1 MNGHETGPAANRE
14 REFDFLRVDE
24 FLRDLLTSRALGAA
38 LESGLIDFL
47 MQNGPVTPETLA
59 GRFAADEKGMRLFLD
74 QLLAN
79 RVVTDDHGRF
89 ALSGH
94 FLKALAYRDLMELKL
109 EMASLGAFDILRFL
123 PDLVFHPGDFARK
136 SDFYGLFA
144 YDRCFERSEDA
155 AWLTRRWMRITTV
168 LTKYEVQ
175 ACLKYHDFGGYRRI
189 LDVGGN
195 SGEFA
200 LRICR
205 SHPSAEVTV
214 FDLPLVCEIGAA
226 HVQGEPE
233 AQRISFVKGNALR
246 DPWPSDFDL
255 VSFKSMLHDWP
266 EEAAGKMMTSAAEA
280 LRPGGTLLVFERGP
294 FEMSGTPLAYAHIP
308 FLLFHSSFRSPRFYT
323 QRLQALG
330 FRDIVVRAIDLG
342 TPFYLVTGVR

>member
-1 MNGHETGPAANRE
+1 MSIPETEPLARE
-14 REFDFLRVDE
+14 REFDFLCVDE
-24 FLRDLLTSRALGAA
+24 FLRDLLPSRALGAA
-38 LESGLIDFL
+38 LDSGLIDFL
-47 MQNGPVTPETLA
+47 MQNGPSSPEKLA
-59 GRFAADEKGMRLFLD
+59 GRFAADEKGMRLLLD
-74 QLLAN
+74 QLRAN

-89 ALSGH
+89 ALSDR
-94 FLKALAYRDLMELKL
+94 FLRALSYRDLMELKL
-109 EMASLGAFDILRFL
+109 EMANFGAFDILRFF
-123 PDLVFHPGDFARK
+123 PDLVFRPGEFARK
-136 SDFYGLFA
+136 SDFYGLFT

-155 AWLTRRWMRITTV
+155 VWLTRRWMRITTV
-168 LTKYEVQ
+168 LTKYEAQ

-205 SHPSAEVTV
+205 TQPRAKVTV

-233 AQRISFVKGNALR
+233 AERISFVKGNALR

-266 EEAAGKMMTSAAEA
+266 EEEAERLMRSAAAA

-294 FEMSGTPLAYAHIP
+294 LTMSGTPLAYAQIP
-308 FLLFHSSFRSPRFYT
+308 FLIFHSSLRSPRFYT

-330 FRDIVVRAIDLG
+330 FRDILVRAIDLG

>member
-1 MNGHETGPAANRE
+1 MSEPETRPLDQD

-24 FLRDLLTSRALGAA
+24 FLRDLLPSRVLGVA

-47 MQNGPVTPETLA
+47 VQNGPATPETLA
-59 GRFAADEKGMRLFLD
+59 GRFAADEKGMRLLLD
-74 QLLAN
+74 QLLAS

-89 ALSGH
+89 ALSDD
-94 FLKALAYRDLMELKL
+94 FLKALSYRDLMELKL
-109 EMASLGAFDILRFL
+109 ETANFAAFDILRFF
-123 PDLVFHPGDFARK
+123 PDLVFRPGEFARK

-155 AWLTRRWMRITTV
+155 VRLTRRWMRITTV
-168 LTKYEVQ
+168 LTKYEAQ
-175 ACLKYHDFGGYRRI
+175 ACLKYHDFGGYKRV

-205 SHPSAEVTV
+205 RHPRAEVTV

-226 HVQGEPE
+226 HVRGEPE
-233 AQRISFVKGNALR
+233 AERISFVKGNALR

-266 EEAAGKMMTSAAEA
+266 EEAAGKLMTSAAEA
-280 LRPGGTLLVFERGP
+280 LRPGGTLLVFERGAL
-294 FEMSGTPLAYAHIP
+294 EMSGTPFAYAQIP
-308 FLLFHSSFRSPRFYT
+308 FLLFHNSFRSPRFYT

-330 FRDIVVRAIDLG
+330 FRDIGVRAIDLG
-342 TPFYLVTGVR
+342 TPFFLVTGVR